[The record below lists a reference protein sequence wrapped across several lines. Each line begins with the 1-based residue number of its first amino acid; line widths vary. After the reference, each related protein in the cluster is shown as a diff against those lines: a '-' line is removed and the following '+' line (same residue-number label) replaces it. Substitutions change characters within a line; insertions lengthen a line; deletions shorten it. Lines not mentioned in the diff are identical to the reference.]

1 LKGDFFSRALT
12 LDVAAFYIDW
22 SDIQLRQVDQ
32 STGES
37 YIANGGEAK
46 SQGVELSFTWSIL
59 DGLTLNGNGAYTDA
73 VLTENAPLGTYGLS
87 GDRLPY
93 SAEWT
98 GTLFLTQEF
107 PVTNALDG
115 FVSGGVTYLGDRLAP
130 FNNAATT
137 PRFVMPS
144 YTTLDLRAGVSSG
157 AWDVTLYIKNL
168 TDEKG
173 YLSATPRNSTT
184 GLSAYGVGVMQ
195 PRAIGMSLAMK
206 F

>member
-1 LKGDFFSRALT
+1 M
-12 LDVAAFYIDW
+12 
-22 SDIQLRQVDQ
+22 
-32 STGES
+32 
-37 YIANGGEAK
+37 
-46 SQGVELSFTWSIL
+46 ELSFVWSIL

-107 PVTNALDG
+107 PVTNSLDG
-115 FVSGGVTYLGDRLAP
+115 FVSGGITYLGDRLAP

-157 AWDVTLYIKNL
+157 DWDLTLVRQEP
-168 TDEKG
+168 DGRE
-173 YLSATPRNSTT
+173 
-184 GLSAYGVGVMQ
+184 GLLERHA
-195 PRAIGMSLAMK
+195 A
-206 F
+206 